1 MASDVTGQA
10 DVLSCEFKVLSVF
23 EFSITCFIQVSHHP
37 PTLATH
43 TDGRGWTLWQEF
55 TMTTKF
61 RGRYL
66 QIIPMGQF
74 CFVCVCVQV

>member
-1 MASDVTGQA
+1 M
-10 DVLSCEFKVLSVF
+10 
-23 EFSITCFIQVSHHP
+23 SHHP

-43 TDGRGWTLWQEF
+43 AEGRGWVMWQEF

-66 QIIPMGQF
+66 QIIPMGELLYIIF
-74 CFVCVCVQV
+74 CAGKTEIGLEKKENCTVINSKGKIHTVVARAAPRT

>member
-1 MASDVTGQA
+1 MSQVRQMFYLVNSKYYLSLNSASP
-10 DVLSCEFKVLSVF
+10 VL
-23 EFSITCFIQVSHHP
+23 IQVSHHP

-74 CFVCVCVQV
+74 CFVCVCKYE